1 MSTVNPESVKV
12 DPHQRL
18 FLVDGSG
25 YIFRAYHALPPLT
38 RTDGAPIGAV
48 LGFCN
53 MLSRLLDDIESS
65 GTGNHVAVIFDKG
78 HRTFRNDI
86 YSEYKA
92 NREAPPED
100 LVPQFSFIRDAT
112 RAFSVACIEQE
123 GFEADDIIATYA
135 RVASSK
141 GYEVIIVSSDK
152 DLMQLVRD
160 GVSMFDP
167 IKSVTIG
174 TEEVRARFGV
184 GPERVVD
191 VQALAGDS
199 TDNVP
204 GIRGIGVKTAA
215 ALINEY
221 GDLDTLLDRAE
232 EIKQPKRRQL
242 LLEYANDARMSREL
256 VRLREDVPVEENLTE
271 WAATPPDPD
280 VLFPFLKAMEL
291 NTLTTR
297 LRSRLE
303 SLSNNTRQLSSE
315 QGIENEYRLVTNAG
329 DISEVIVEA
338 RTRGIVAMAVQTD
351 SNQPRNGK
359 ILGIA
364 LRIPSMSAAYIPF
377 SEHAR
382 NGGETEEKQS
392 GYIELNEAMSILK
405 PLFEDPAILKI
416 GHDVKYQMHLLNQH
430 GISLTPTEDIM
441 LLSYVLGAG
450 AHLHTLEAIG
460 IRELGKTRTLY
471 KDVVGSGRAQVPL
484 AQASIDNVV
493 HYQGEAADFIGNSHA
508 PLRVRLVSEKLV
520 NVYESIERPLISV
533 LCRMEQA
540 GVLVD
545 DSMLSELSRTFGD
558 RIIALEREIYGL
570 AGHDFN
576 IGSPRQLGEVLF
588 GEMGLAGGR
597 KTKTGAYGTGADVLE
612 NLASEGHE
620 LPGRVLSWRQMTKL
634 KSTYT
639 DALQKEINPETGR
652 VHTTYAMT
660 GAATG
665 RLSSNDPNLQNI
677 PVRTQDGRKIR
688 RAFIASPG
696 RALLSA
702 DYSQIELRLL
712 AHIASIEP
720 LREAFE
726 QNADIHAITASQV
739 FGLPIED
746 VELAM
751 RRRAKAIN
759 FGIIYGISPFGLARQ
774 LDIERAKAHEYI
786 EAYFERYPGI
796 REYMEQTRAICRQNG
811 YVETLYGRRCH
822 LPGIH
827 EKIHA
832 RRSFAE
838 RAAINAPIQGSA
850 ADIIK
855 MAMIRVDAELDKS
868 KLDAEMLLSVHDEL
882 IFEVAET
889 QVDDL
894 AVLVKQVM
902 ENVAYL
908 SVPLVV
914 DTGSG
919 GSWDEAH

>member
-1 MSTVNPESVKV
+1 
-12 DPHQRL
+12 
-18 FLVDGSG
+18 
-25 YIFRAYHALPPLT
+25 
-38 RTDGAPIGAV
+38 
-48 LGFCN
+48 
-53 MLSRLLDDIESS
+53 
-65 GTGNHVAVIFDKG
+65 
-78 HRTFRNDI
+78 
-86 YSEYKA
+86 
-92 NREAPPED
+92 
-100 LVPQFSFIRDAT
+100 
-112 RAFSVACIEQE
+112 
-123 GFEADDIIATYA
+123 
-135 RVASSK
+135 
-141 GYEVIIVSSDK
+141 
-152 DLMQLVRD
+152 
-160 GVSMFDP
+160 
-167 IKSVTIG
+167 
-174 TEEVRARFGV
+174 
-184 GPERVVD
+184 
-191 VQALAGDS
+191 
-199 TDNVP
+199 
-204 GIRGIGVKTAA
+204 
-215 ALINEY
+215 
-221 GDLDTLLDRAE
+221 
-232 EIKQPKRRQL
+232 
-242 LLEYANDARMSREL
+242 
-256 VRLREDVPVEENLTE
+256 
-271 WAATPPDPD
+271 
-280 VLFPFLKAMEL
+280 
-291 NTLTTR
+291 
-297 LRSRLE
+297 
-303 SLSNNTRQLSSE
+303 
-315 QGIENEYRLVTNAG
+315 
-329 DISEVIVEA
+329 
-338 RTRGIVAMAVQTD
+338 
-351 SNQPRNGK
+351 
-359 ILGIA
+359 
-364 LRIPSMSAAYIPF
+364 
-377 SEHAR
+377 
-382 NGGETEEKQS
+382 
-392 GYIELNEAMSILK
+392 
-405 PLFEDPAILKI
+405 
-416 GHDVKYQMHLLNQH
+416 
-430 GISLTPTEDIM
+430 
-441 LLSYVLGAG
+441 
-450 AHLHTLEAIG
+450 
-460 IRELGKTRTLY
+460 
-471 KDVVGSGRAQVPL
+471 
-484 AQASIDNVV
+484 
-493 HYQGEAADFIGNSHA
+493 
-508 PLRVRLVSEKLV
+508 
-520 NVYESIERPLISV
+520 
-533 LCRMEQA
+533 MEQA